1 MATPIGLA
9 PSTMKRLDLY
19 AICTGTFKAYLVHPY
34 HSEADL
40 EFDYFLSTYFD
51 GFTLPEIWKWAKML
65 PYLHAISEYAAVC
78 FARHLSDAVLA
89 ERGRIYSSDKE
100 VAQ

>member
-1 MATPIGLA
+1 MGNQA
-9 PSTMKRLDLY
+9 PSDPSCFTGEDLL

-51 GFTLPEIWKWAKML
+51 GLTLPEIWKWAKML